1 MSRYASAYAELAV
14 TTNFS
19 FLRGASHPDEMVATA
34 AALNL
39 FAIGIADRNSFAG
52 VVRAYD
58 EARKHDI
65 KLIVGVRLATVDG
78 FEVLAYPTDRT
89 AYGRLCRLLTAG
101 NLKAKKGEC
110 HLSFED
116 ILAASAGQ
124 ILIALPPLSLTP
136 AHPRESG
143 DPVLDSR
150 LRGNERSSDFVH
162 RLAALAR
169 AAPGRTFLAGIHYH
183 RGDEPRRLGL
193 LDELGARVGA
203 PLVAVNDVLYH
214 APERR
219 PLADVVACV
228 RDKCTLADAGL
239 RLTVNAERHLKPA
252 AEMARLFKNFPDA
265 VARSITIAK
274 ACRFQ
279 LSELKYEYPDEPVPP
294 GKTAQSHL
302 EDLTWAGAQERYPK
316 HLYPL
321 GIPADVQQRLHE
333 ELALIA
339 KLDYARYFLTVHDV
353 VAFARRQEKEIL
365 CQGRGSAAHS
375 AVCYCLGITAV
386 NPEKSNLLFAR
397 FISENRGEP
406 PDIDVD
412 FEHERREE
420 VIQYIYQRYG
430 RDRAAICATVVHYRS
445 RRAIREVGK
454 VLGLTEDVTAALAKT
469 VWGSGEGLPDDH
481 IRQAGLDPKNPAIR
495 QA

>member
-1 MSRYASAYAELAV
+1 MSAYAELAV

-58 EARKHDI
+58 EARKHNI
-65 KLIVGVRLATVDG
+65 KLVVGVRLATVDG
-78 FEVLAYPTDRT
+78 FEVLAYPIDRA

-110 HLSFED
+110 HLTFEE
-116 ILAASAGQ
+116 ILAANDSQ
-124 ILIALPPLSLTP
+124 MLIALPPLDLFSSP
-136 AHPRESG
+136 VQAGEG
-143 DPVLDSR
+143 DRAKRGGGGAGLDEILATKTKRHGRRPFHHLASQDGPLPPLSRGRTFISR
-150 LRGNERSSDFVH
+150 LD
-162 RLAALAR
+162 ALAR
-169 AAPGRTFLAGIHYH
+169 TAPGRTFLAGTHYH
-183 RGDEPRRLGL
+183 RGDEPRRLAL
-193 LDELGARVGA
+193 LAELGARVGA

-219 PLADVVACV
+219 PLADVVACI
-228 RDKCTLADAGL
+228 RDKCTIAEAGL
-239 RLTVNAERHLKPA
+239 RLAVNAEQHLKPA

-265 VARSITIAK
+265 IARSVAIAE

-279 LSELKYEYPDEPVPP
+279 LSELTYEYPDEPVPP

-316 HLYPL
+316 HHYPH
-321 GIPADVQQRLHE
+321 GIPPDVQQRLRE

-353 VAFARRQEKEIL
+353 VAFARRQD
-365 CQGRGSAAHS
+365 R
-375 AVCYCLGITAV
+375 
-386 NPEKSNLLFAR
+386 KS
-397 FISENRGEP
+397 
-406 PDIDVD
+406 
-412 FEHERREE
+412 
-420 VIQYIYQRYG
+420 
-430 RDRAAICATVVHYRS
+430 VV
-445 RRAIREVGK
+445 
-454 VLGLTEDVTAALAKT
+454 
-469 VWGSGEGLPDDH
+469 
-481 IRQAGLDPKNPAIR
+481 
-495 QA
+495 